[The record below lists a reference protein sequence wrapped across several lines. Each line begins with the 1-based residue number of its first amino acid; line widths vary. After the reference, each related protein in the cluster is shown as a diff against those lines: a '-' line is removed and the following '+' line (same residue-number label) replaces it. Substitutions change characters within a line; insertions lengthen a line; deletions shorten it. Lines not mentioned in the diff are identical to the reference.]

1 MKKLWGLFLVLAIT
15 ISLSSEAMASSY
27 ILIGVQAPIT
37 GKYANEG
44 QGIAQ
49 AVKLIVSQR
58 NAEGGILGKKIKV
71 IVCDDEGTAVQAAIC
86 ARDLVNKG
94 VIAVIGSY
102 TSTSTEAAEATYY
115 RAKVLQTSDGTS
127 DRLTKHG
134 YWTFF
139 RNSFPN
145 SAEAAFTAQYL
156 VNKKHYKRIV
166 VLSDHSSYSNG
177 LSNAVAK
184 AIKKAGGTVIYRG
197 RITSGAQNFT
207 PVLTKIKS
215 MNPDV
220 IYFGGY
226 YTDGGLIRAQQV
238 ELRIKA
244 DFVGGDSV
252 DNPDFLKL
260 AGKSAAGTY
269 LINVPTPSILP
280 YPLAKNFLKAYK
292 ARYHMMP
299 PSIWTLLNTDGLRAI
314 LFAIK
319 ETGTTNTVK
328 LAKYLHSLKDFPGI
342 TGPVTF
348 LKSGERTGSV
358 YMTYEVQKNG
368 SKKIVYKEK

>member
-1 MKKLWGLFLVLAIT
+1 
-15 ISLSSEAMASSY
+15 
-27 ILIGVQAPIT
+27 
-37 GKYANEG
+37 
-44 QGIAQ
+44 
-49 AVKLIVSQR
+49 
-58 NAEGGILGKKIKV
+58 LGKKIKV

-177 LSNAVAK
+177 LSNAVVK
-184 AIKKAGGTVIYRG
+184 SIKKAGGTVIYRG

-244 DFVGGDSV
+244 AFVGGDSV
-252 DNPDFLKL
+252 DNPDFFKL
-260 AGKSAAGTY
+260 AGKSATGTY
-269 LINVPTPSILP
+269 LINVPTPALLP
-280 YPLAKNFLKAYK
+280 YPLARNFLKAYK
-292 ARYHMMP
+292 AKYHMMP

-328 LAKYLHSLKDFPGI
+328 LAKYLHHMKNFPGI

-348 LKSGERTGSV
+348 LESGERTGSV
-358 YMTYEVQKNG
+358 YMTYKIQKDG

>member
-1 MKKLWGLFLVLAIT
+1 
-15 ISLSSEAMASSY
+15 
-27 ILIGVQAPIT
+27 
-37 GKYANEG
+37 
-44 QGIAQ
+44 
-49 AVKLIVSQR
+49 
-58 NAEGGILGKKIKV
+58 
-71 IVCDDEGTAVQAAIC
+71 
-86 ARDLVNKG
+86 
-94 VIAVIGSY
+94 
-102 TSTSTEAAEATYY
+102 
-115 RAKVLQTSDGTS
+115 
-127 DRLTKHG
+127 
-134 YWTFF
+134 
-139 RNSFPN
+139 
-145 SAEAAFTAQYL
+145 
-156 VNKKHYKRIV
+156 
-166 VLSDHSSYSNG
+166 
-177 LSNAVAK
+177 
-184 AIKKAGGTVIYRG
+184 
-197 RITSGAQNFT
+197 
-207 PVLTKIKS
+207 

-260 AGKSAAGTY
+260 AGSSAKGTY
-269 LINVPTPSILP
+269 LINVPTPSVLP

-319 ETGTTNTVK
+319 KTGTTNTVK
-328 LAKYLHSLKDFPGI
+328 LAKYLHNLKDFPGI

-358 YMTYEVQKNG
+358 YMTYEVQKDG